1 MALFCII
8 AEIEV
13 LVENHDF
20 LIPLAF
26 IAPCPNIAIMFGK
39 KKNSRMVRLRDSEKK
54 VKNMYNRFDRILAC
68 ERQTDRQKSC
78 DGIVRAM
85 HSITR

>member
-1 MALFCII
+1 MALSCII

-26 IAPCPNIAIMFGK
+26 DAPCPNIAIMFGK
-39 KKNSRMVRLRDSEKK
+39 KKIVEWCGYATVKK
-54 VKNMYNRFDRILAC
+54 
-68 ERQTDRQKSC
+68 S
-78 DGIVRAM
+78 
-85 HSITR
+85 